1 MAADSQ
7 AICSVAPLQP
17 ILELTTECSGWPHAH
32 RVSTLPTS
40 ASPSSAMR
48 IQVTVAR
55 GTSMTQTQMAVLVIA
70 AIVVVAVV
78 ALLVLRRR
86 SAKLRARFGSEY
98 DRVVAEK
105 GNRFK
110 AEAQLENI
118 EKRVKSYSLLPLGA
132 ADRDRFQQSWR
143 KIQATFVDDPAGA
156 LSAADQL
163 IGTVM
168 LACGYPPSDFEN
180 RAAEI
185 SADHATVVDHYRAGH
200 DIAVRHSQRQ
210 ATTEDLRKAML
221 HYRALFDE
229 LVGEE
234 QVPLR
239 ARAVGRA

>member
-1 MAADSQ
+1 
-7 AICSVAPLQP
+7 
-17 ILELTTECSGWPHAH
+17 
-32 RVSTLPTS
+32 
-40 ASPSSAMR
+40 
-48 IQVTVAR
+48 
-55 GTSMTQTQMAVLVIA
+55 MTQTQMAVLVIA
-70 AIVVVAVV
+70 VIVAVAV
-78 ALLVLRRR
+78 LALLVLRRR

-110 AEAQLENI
+110 AEAQLESI
-118 EKRVKSYSLLPLGA
+118 EKRVKSYSLQTLDA
-132 ADRDRFQQSWR
+132 ADRDRFQQQWR
-143 KIQATFVDDPAGA
+143 KIQATFVDDPSGA
-156 LSAADQL
+156 LSEADQL

-168 LACGYPPSDFEN
+168 SACGYPPSDFEN

-185 SADHATVVDHYRAGH
+185 SVDHATVVEHYRAGH
-200 DIAVRHSQRQ
+200 E

-234 QVPLR
+234 RVPLR